1 MIPTG
6 QAERQP
12 YIEVLLPAWTG
23 SAVAQSC
30 TRCGALVID
39 TALHTAW
46 HEET

>member
-6 QAERQP
+6 QTSTYR
-12 YIEVLLPAWTG
+12 V
-23 SAVAQSC
+23 SNVVATIVRTC